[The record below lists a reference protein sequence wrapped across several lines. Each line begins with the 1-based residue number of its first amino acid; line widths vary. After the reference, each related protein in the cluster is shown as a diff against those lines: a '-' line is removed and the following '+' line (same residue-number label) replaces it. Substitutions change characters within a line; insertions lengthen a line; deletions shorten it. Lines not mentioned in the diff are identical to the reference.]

1 MAGWPVSVRAPAR
14 RHQIPGPACALISLL
29 TTLPFVA
36 ETTVHGIPTLI
47 SLTIEADRRKQRERR
62 VGALPTLP
70 TAPPT
75 GNLFLSST

>member
-1 MAGWPVSVRAPAR
+1 MT
-14 RHQIPGPACALISLL
+14 SLL

-36 ETTVHGIPTLI
+36 ETTAHDIPTLI
-47 SLTIEADRRKQRERR
+47 SPTIEADRCKQRERR

-70 TAPPT
+70 TAPPPM